1 MILEAKAVKLIKIYF
16 YICERYE
23 ENLKYYCER
32 FSNNEQP
39 ELTDQEIMTI
49 YLYTIHEEQR
59 FKVKQIHRF
68 ANEYLRTWF
77 PKIGSYTA
85 FNNRLN
91 RLSEA
96 FKQLVAPL
104 LSEFQ
109 PKDCC
114 LDQSLLD
121 SMPIITCSGR
131 RSPKVATELVD
142 KGVCSSKGIYYIGLK
157 LHALGFRRKNK
168 LPFPEQLLITPAS
181 INDLYVFKEAWSG
194 IINRCFFGDKIYCNK
209 EFFDHV
215 EADKNSTML
224 TPVKAVKGQTDWEK
238 QFNKA
243 ADDLFST
250 AVSKVRQPIESLFNW
265 LIEKTDIQR
274 ASKVRS
280 TKGLL
285 VHVFGKIA
293 AAFINLIF

>member
-1 MILEAKAVKLIKIYF
+1 MIPEAKAVKLIKIYF

-23 ENLKYYCER
+23 EELKYCCER
-32 FSNNEQP
+32 FSNNARP

-49 YLYTIHEEQR
+49 YLYTIKEEQR

-68 ANEYLRTWF
+68 ANEYLRSWF
-77 PKIGSYTA
+77 PNLGSYAA

-96 FKQLVAPL
+96 FKQLVVPL
-104 LSEFQ
+104 LNEFQ

-114 LDQSLLD
+114 LGQSLLD

-131 RSPKVATELVD
+131 RSPKVATELERE
-142 KGVCSSKGIYYIGLK
+142 KGSV
-157 LHALGFRRKNK
+157 
-168 LPFPEQLLITPAS
+168 
-181 INDLYVFKEAWSG
+181 
-194 IINRCFFGDKIYCNK
+194 
-209 EFFDHV
+209 
-215 EADKNSTML
+215 ML
-224 TPVKAVKGQTDWEK
+224 TPVKAVKGQTEVEK
-238 QFNKA
+238 QWNKA
-243 ADDLFST
+243 ADDLFSR
-250 AVSKVRQPIESLFNW
+250 AVSKVRQPIEGLFNW
-265 LIEKTDIQR
+265 LIEKTDFQK

-293 AAFINLIF
+293 AAFIYLIF